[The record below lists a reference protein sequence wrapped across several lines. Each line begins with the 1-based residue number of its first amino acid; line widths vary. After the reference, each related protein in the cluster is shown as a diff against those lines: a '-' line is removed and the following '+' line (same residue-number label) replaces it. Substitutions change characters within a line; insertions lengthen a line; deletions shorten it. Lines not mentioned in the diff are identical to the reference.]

1 MAISMVSNLSAPG
14 ISSSRSTVMI
24 TAGSL
29 EDLNDDEL
37 EAVIGH
43 ELGHVAGHDPVIL
56 FAATSFE
63 FLGRFY
69 LWLPLLLSLGFFYFL
84 LAFGA
89 IYLIGNF
96 LETRADTEYAVDVA
110 TAEL

>member
-1 MAISMVSNLSAPG
+1 
-14 ISSSRSTVMI
+14 MI

-29 EDLNDDEL
+29 EDLDDDEL

-43 ELGHVAGHDPVIL
+43 EMGHVAGHDPVIL

-63 FLGRFY
+63 FLGRFF
-69 LWLPLLLSLGFFYFL
+69 LWFPLLLYLGIFYFV

-89 IYLIGNF
+89 IFLIGKF
-96 LETRADTEYAVDVA
+96 LETRADTKSAVMLGNPGA
-110 TAEL
+110 LASALIKLGFRKLYGETHS